1 MISAL
6 CLLKRKEKI
15 SSICH
20 GLQWFLSQ
28 WFNPKLRN
36 SFWNFPSL
44 LPRKQI
50 FISPNPMSFPQFNFF
65 LVCSKSL
72 SRVQLFCDPMDCSP
86 PGFSVYRISQGR
98 ILEWIADFFSRGSSW
113 SRDWTQVSCIGRQ
126 ILYHWVTGEAG
137 VAFIF

>member
-36 SFWNFPSL
+36 SFWDFPSL

-65 LVCSKSL
+65 LVCAKSL
-72 SRVQLFCDPMDCSP
+72 QLCPTVCDPMDHSP
-86 PGFSVYRISQGR
+86 PGPSVHGILQVR
-98 ILEWIADFFSRGSSW
+98 ILGVGWHAFLQGIFP
-113 SRDWTQVSCIGRQ
+113 TQESNHISYISCIRG
-126 ILYHWVTGEAG
+126 WVL
-137 VAFIF
+137 